1 METILKMM
9 PEVEI
14 RTPVVDADHTYLHP
28 TLSGDLANGG
38 IVTDER
44 SSLILEY
51 NCISTGET

>member
-1 METILKMM
+1 MM

-14 RTPVVDADHTYLHP
+14 RTPVVDADHTYLRP

-38 IVTDER
+38 IITDER